1 MLFHLII
8 YSHFF
13 FILSSYLMLDTKIKK
28 NKQLL
33 SCIFI
38 LTVLCCFIETHISF
52 IGLFIFMIGLLL
64 SNYFS
69 DSVSTSMI
77 LLAKLLVSY
86 YICYFLMRIAS
97 PFISFVTISENN
109 RFSILYLIIGIFFN
123 GFLGYIIRPYLEDTL
138 HKYNFLEKFIYFIA
152 CIWFFNNCYQIFMY
166 LYFYPQNFQTQSLF
180 MVLAVFFV
188 FVLIIMILIIY
199 SLESKKK
206 VQQAQ
211 QQTQTAYEEIKIYSH
226 ALEIS
231 YQDLRAFK
239 HDYSNILLSIQ
250 EYIDEEDLSGLRDY
264 YHNQLKATQK
274 LVTPTFNRL
283 DDIQNIGS
291 SEIRSIILHKLNHAQ
306 GLGITS
312 SLEIPKAL
320 LVKPIFDTIQLVRLL
335 GILLDNAIEAAQEST
350 NPSLSIAVFKQVGDE
365 MIIIGNTYSALI
377 PKEQLLQKNPRST
390 KDPKRGIGLQN
401 AASIVKQENSL
412 FLETQITDRYY
423 TQIITIHQEE

>member
-8 YSHFF
+8 YSHFC

-123 GFLGYIIRPYLEDTL
+123 GFLGYIIHPYLEDTL

-231 YQDLRAFK
+231 YQDLRAFR
-239 HDYSNILLSIQ
+239 HDYNNILLSIQ
-250 EYIDEEDLSGLRDY
+250 EFIDEDNLTGLTNY
-264 YHNQLKATQK
+264 YHNHLKITQEQ
-274 LVTPTFNRL
+274 VTTSFTRL
-283 DDIQNIGS
+283 DDIQNIGL
-291 SEIRSIILHKLNHAQ
+291 SEIRSIIMHKLNKAQ
-306 GLGITS
+306 SLGIAV
-312 SLEIPKAL
+312 SLEVHEELLEKA
-320 LVKPIFDTIQLVRLL
+320 KIDTVQLVRLI
-335 GILLDNAIEAAQEST
+335 GILLDNAIEAAQESNT
-350 NPSLSIAVFKQVGDE
+350 PSLSVAAFRQEDDVLV
-365 MIIIGNTYSALI
+365 IIENTYSASLS
-377 PKEQLLQKNPRST
+377 KEYLLKLNNLST
-390 KDPKRGIGLQN
+390 KGPERGIGLQN
-401 AASIVKQENSL
+401 AAAIVKQENRL
-412 FLETQITDRYY
+412 FLETRISDEHY
-423 TQIITIHQEE
+423 TQTITIQQEE